1 MGASRKPQS
10 TRAKLIRP
18 GKRLPSHKARRR
30 TMNRRAAELP
40 HIPEGIRV
48 EIEEQRGV
56 LIAVMTLLHCLHV
69 VLEHQKDHGGEALSA
84 GAKAAI
90 RWANLPDMTEMLLER
105 VHAVHLALDSVCLAR
120 ALQSFRE

>member
-1 MGASRKPQS
+1 MGASRKSQS
-10 TRAKLIRP
+10 TRAKRIRP
-18 GKRLPSHKARRR
+18 GKRRPSNKARRR
-30 TMNRRAAELP
+30 IINPSAAELP
-40 HIPEGIRV
+40 NIPEGIRV

-105 VHAVHLALDSVCLAR
+105 VHTVHLALDSVCLAK
-120 ALQSFRE
+120 ALQSFRA

>member
-1 MGASRKPQS
+1 MAASRKPQS
-10 TRAKLIRP
+10 TRAIRIRP
-18 GKRLPSHKARRR
+18 GKRPPIRKTRRR
-30 TMNRRAAELP
+30 HTKPSQTELP
-40 HIPEGIRV
+40 HIPEGLRV